1 MTKKKTEF
9 KKVEQSASGVDL
21 IWDGW
26 LNSFKAF
33 QGLQNEIEEKSLQ
46 VFENQKKLLAST
58 KESFSSLEKVS
69 KLQTDKWKS
78 QITKQESPEPIANWG
93 KSIEEIS
100 DKVQTFSWNSN
111 YAMLDFFSDLQEGLE
126 EKGKEVVEKQKEVR
140 DEGYEK
146 IEVVAEQVKQAF
158 EKVSTAV

>member
-1 MTKKKTEF
+1 MTKKKTEV
-9 KKVEQSASGVDL
+9 KKVEQVASGVDL

-33 QGLQNEIEEKSLQ
+33 KGLQIEIEEKSLP

-69 KLQTDKWKS
+69 KQQMDKWKS
-78 QITKQESPEPIANWG
+78 QITKQESPEPITHWE

-126 EKGKEVVEKQKEVR
+126 GKGKEVVEKQKEVR
-140 DEGYEK
+140 NEGYEK

-158 EKVSTAV
+158 EQVSTAV